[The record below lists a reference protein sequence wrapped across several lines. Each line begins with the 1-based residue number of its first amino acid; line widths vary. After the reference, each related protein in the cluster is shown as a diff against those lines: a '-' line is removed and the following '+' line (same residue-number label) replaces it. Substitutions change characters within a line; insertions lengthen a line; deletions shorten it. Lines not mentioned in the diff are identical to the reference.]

1 MPALLVLR
9 QYLLLVRLPNTFTA
23 PSNILA
29 GYFALIL
36 PSYAN
41 VSHLAI
47 LILSSLLLYL
57 SGIVFNDYF
66 DIEEDRKER
75 PFRPLPSGKV
85 TKQKA
90 FIIAAA
96 SMLAGNI
103 LVFAVGATS
112 VVISIILSATIIAY
126 NYRLKHT
133 VAGPF
138 TIGAARFLNVSLGA
152 SPAFPALLFSNNNIL
167 IVRIMIVSVSMF
179 LYVIA
184 ISILSRMEIG
194 ATRSIQTVRGPFFI
208 IFAVIA
214 MIIFAGL
221 VGVFQID
228 LVVSLTLFAGT
239 VIITFKQTIFKD
251 YSSTGI
257 QKAIK
262 ILVLSIIVLDSVFV
276 SGTAGLY
283 YGLATLLLIIPSIVL
298 ARKLYV
304 T

>member
-1 MPALLVLR
+1 M
-9 QYLLLVRLPNTFTA
+9 FTV

-29 GYFALIL
+29 GYFAVIL

-75 PFRPLPSGKV
+75 PFRPLPSGQV

-90 FIIAAA
+90 FIIAVA

-112 VVISIILSATIIAY
+112 VVISIILSVTIIAY
-126 NYRLKHT
+126 NFRLKHT
-133 VAGPF
+133 IAGPF
-138 TIGAARFLNVSLGA
+138 TMGAARFLNVFLGA

-167 IVRIMIVSVSMF
+167 ILRIILVSVSVF

-194 ATRSIQTVRGPFFI
+194 ATRSIQTVMCPFFI
-208 IFAVIA
+208 IFAVIT

-221 VGVFQID
+221 VGVFKIN

-251 YSSTGI
+251 YSSTCI
-257 QKAIK
+257 QKSIK
-262 ILVLSIIVLDSVFV
+262 IMVLSIIILDSVFV

>member
-1 MPALLVLR
+1 
-9 QYLLLVRLPNTFTA
+9 
-23 PSNILA
+23 
-29 GYFALIL
+29 
-36 PSYAN
+36 
-41 VSHLAI
+41 
-47 LILSSLLLYL
+47 
-57 SGIVFNDYF
+57 
-66 DIEEDRKER
+66 
-75 PFRPLPSGKV
+75 LPSGKV

-112 VVISIILSATIIAY
+112 VVISIILSVTIIAY

-133 VAGPF
+133 ITGPF
-138 TIGAARFLNVSLGA
+138 IMGAARFLNVFLGA

-167 IVRIMIVSVSMF
+167 ILRIMLVSVSVF

-194 ATRSIQTVRGPFFI
+194 ATRSIQTVMCPFFI
-208 IFAVIA
+208 IFAVIT
-214 MIIFAGL
+214 MILFAGL
-221 VGVFQID
+221 VGIFKIN

-262 ILVLSIIVLDSVFV
+262 IMVLSIIILDSVFV

>member
-1 MPALLVLR
+1 M
-9 QYLLLVRLPNTFTA
+9 
-23 PSNILA
+23 
-29 GYFALIL
+29 
-36 PSYAN
+36 
-41 VSHLAI
+41 
-47 LILSSLLLYL
+47 
-57 SGIVFNDYF
+57 
-66 DIEEDRKER
+66 
-75 PFRPLPSGKV
+75 
-85 TKQKA
+85 
-90 FIIAAA
+90 
-96 SMLAGNI
+96 
-103 LVFAVGATS
+103 
-112 VVISIILSATIIAY
+112 
-126 NYRLKHT
+126 
-133 VAGPF
+133 
-138 TIGAARFLNVSLGA
+138 GAARFLNVFLGA

-167 IVRIMIVSVSMF
+167 ILRIMLVSVSVF

-194 ATRSIQTVRGPFFI
+194 ATRSIQTVMCPFFI
-208 IFAVIA
+208 IFAVIT
-214 MIIFAGL
+214 MILFAGL
-221 VGVFQID
+221 VGIFKIN

-262 ILVLSIIVLDSVFV
+262 IMVLSIIILDSVFV

>member
-1 MPALLVLR
+1 V
-9 QYLLLVRLPNTFTA
+9 
-23 PSNILA
+23 
-29 GYFALIL
+29 
-36 PSYAN
+36 
-41 VSHLAI
+41 
-47 LILSSLLLYL
+47 
-57 SGIVFNDYF
+57 
-66 DIEEDRKER
+66 
-75 PFRPLPSGKV
+75 
-85 TKQKA
+85 
-90 FIIAAA
+90 
-96 SMLAGNI
+96 
-103 LVFAVGATS
+103 
-112 VVISIILSATIIAY
+112 
-126 NYRLKHT
+126 
-133 VAGPF
+133 
-138 TIGAARFLNVSLGA
+138 
-152 SPAFPALLFSNNNIL
+152 
-167 IVRIMIVSVSMF
+167 F

-184 ISILSRMEIG
+184 ISILSRIEIG
-194 ATRSIQTVRGPFFI
+194 ETRSIQTVRGPFFI

-251 YSSTGI
+251 YSSAGI
-257 QKAIK
+257 QKSIK

>member
-1 MPALLVLR
+1 VLR
-9 QYLLLVRLPNTFTA
+9 QYLLLVRLPNTFTV

-36 PSYAN
+36 PAYAN

-47 LILSSLLLYL
+47 LILSSLLLYV

-112 VVISIILSATIIAY
+112 VVISIILSVTIIVY
-126 NYRLKHT
+126 NFRLKHT
-133 VAGPF
+133 IAGPF
-138 TIGAARFLNVSLGA
+138 TMGAARFLNVFLGA

-167 IVRIMIVSVSMF
+167 ILRIMLVSVSVF

-194 ATRSIQTVRGPFFI
+194 ATRSIQTVMGPFFI
-208 IFAVIA
+208 IFAVIT
-214 MIIFAGL
+214 MIIFVGL
-221 VGVFQID
+221 VGVFKID
-228 LVVSLTLFAGT
+228 LVLSLTLFAGA

-251 YSSTGI
+251 YSSSGI

-262 ILVLSIIVLDSVFV
+262 ILVLSIIILDSVFV

>member
-1 MPALLVLR
+1 M
-9 QYLLLVRLPNTFTA
+9 FTV

-29 GYFALIL
+29 GYFAVIL

-85 TKQKA
+85 AKQKA

-103 LVFAVGATS
+103 LVFAVGAAS
-112 VVISIILSATIIAY
+112 VVISIILSVTIIAY
-126 NYRLKHT
+126 NFRLKHT
-133 VAGPF
+133 IAGPF
-138 TIGAARFLNVSLGA
+138 TMGAARFLNVFLGA

-167 IVRIMIVSVSMF
+167 ILRIILVSVSVF

-194 ATRSIQTVRGPFFI
+194 ATRSIQTVMCPFFI
-208 IFAVIA
+208 IFAVIT

-221 VGVFQID
+221 VGVFKIN

-257 QKAIK
+257 QKSIK
-262 ILVLSIIVLDSVFV
+262 IMVLSIIILDSVFV

>member
-1 MPALLVLR
+1 MLR
-9 QYLLLVRLPNTFTA
+9 QYLLLVRLPNTFTV

-29 GYFALIL
+29 GYFAVIL

-112 VVISIILSATIIAY
+112 VVISIILSVTIIAY

-133 VAGPF
+133 ITGPF
-138 TIGAARFLNVSLGA
+138 IMGAARFLNVFLGA

-167 IVRIMIVSVSMF
+167 ILRIMLVSVSVF

-194 ATRSIQTVRGPFFI
+194 ATRSIQTVMCPFFI
-208 IFAVIA
+208 IFAVIT
-214 MIIFAGL
+214 MILFAGL
-221 VGVFQID
+221 VGIFKIN

-262 ILVLSIIVLDSVFV
+262 IMVLSIIILDSVFV

>member
-29 GYFALIL
+29 GYFAVIL

-66 DIEEDRKER
+66 DLEEDRKER

-90 FIIAAA
+90 FIIASA

-103 LVFAVGATS
+103 LVFAVGTTS
-112 VVISIILSATIIAY
+112 VVVSIIISATIIAY

-133 VAGPF
+133 IAGPF
-138 TIGAARFLNVSLGA
+138 AMGAARFLNVSLGA
-152 SPAFPALLFSNNNIL
+152 SPAFPALLFSNNDIL

-194 ATRSIQTVRGPFFI
+194 ATRSIQTVSGPFFI
-208 IFAVIA
+208 IFAVIT

-221 VGVFQID
+221 VGVFHID

-251 YSSTGI
+251 YSSAGI

>member
-1 MPALLVLR
+1 VLR
-9 QYLLLVRLPNTFTA
+9 QYLLLVRLPNTFTV

-29 GYFALIL
+29 GYFAVIL

-112 VVISIILSATIIAY
+112 VVISIILSVTIIAY

-133 VAGPF
+133 ITGPF
-138 TIGAARFLNVSLGA
+138 IMGAARFLNVFLGA

-167 IVRIMIVSVSMF
+167 ILRIMLVSVSVF

-194 ATRSIQTVRGPFFI
+194 ATRSIQTVMCPFFI
-208 IFAVIA
+208 IFAVIT
-214 MIIFAGL
+214 MILFAGL
-221 VGVFQID
+221 VGIFKIN

-262 ILVLSIIVLDSVFV
+262 IMVLSIIILDSVFV

>member
-1 MPALLVLR
+1 VLR
-9 QYLLLVRLPNTFTA
+9 QYLLLVRLPNTFTV

-36 PSYAN
+36 PSYSN

-103 LVFAVGATS
+103 LIFAVGATS

-126 NYRLKHT
+126 NFRLKHT
-133 VAGPF
+133 IAGPF
-138 TIGAARFLNVSLGA
+138 TMGAARFLNVFLGA

-167 IVRIMIVSVSMF
+167 ILRIMLVSVSVF

-194 ATRSIQTVRGPFFI
+194 ATRSIQTVMGPFFI
-208 IFAVIA
+208 IFAVIT

-221 VGVFQID
+221 VGVFKID
-228 LVVSLTLFAGT
+228 LVVSLTLFAGA

-262 ILVLSIIVLDSVFV
+262 ILVLSIIILDSVFV

>member
-1 MPALLVLR
+1 M
-9 QYLLLVRLPNTFTA
+9 FTV

-29 GYFALIL
+29 GYFAVIL

-103 LVFAVGATS
+103 LVFAVGAAS
-112 VVISIILSATIIAY
+112 VVISIILSVTIIAY
-126 NYRLKHT
+126 NFRLKHT
-133 VAGPF
+133 IAGPF
-138 TIGAARFLNVSLGA
+138 TMGAARFLNVFLGA

-167 IVRIMIVSVSMF
+167 ILRIILVSVSVF

-194 ATRSIQTVRGPFFI
+194 ATRSIQTVMCPFFI
-208 IFAVIA
+208 IFAVIT

-221 VGVFQID
+221 VGVFKIN

-257 QKAIK
+257 QKSIK
-262 ILVLSIIVLDSVFV
+262 IMVLSIIILDSVFV

>member
-1 MPALLVLR
+1 M
-9 QYLLLVRLPNTFTA
+9 FTV

-29 GYFALIL
+29 GYFAVIL

-112 VVISIILSATIIAY
+112 VVISIILSVTIIAY
-126 NYRLKHT
+126 NFRLKHT
-133 VAGPF
+133 IAGPF
-138 TIGAARFLNVSLGA
+138 TMGAARFLNVFLGA
-152 SPAFPALLFSNNNIL
+152 SPAFPALLFSNNTIL
-167 IVRIMIVSVSMF
+167 ILRIMLVSVSVF

-194 ATRSIQTVRGPFFI
+194 ATRSIQTVMCPFFI
-208 IFAVIA
+208 IFAVIT

-221 VGVFQID
+221 VGVFKID

-262 ILVLSIIVLDSVFV
+262 IMVLSIIILDSVFV